1 MGDILSQNEIDEL
14 LKALNTGEI
23 DVNQM
28 KTTTHEKKIREY
40 DFRRPNKF
48 AKEHLRTL
56 NIIHEDYARYVTNFL
71 TAYLRT
77 LVHTEVIS
85 VEEISYH
92 EFNNSISNPAILAL
106 VDFMPLGGYIILEI
120 NPNII
125 FAIVDRILGGKGLG
139 VDKIRG
145 FTEIELSI
153 VERVVNQLLNLLKEP
168 WENVIEL
175 KPRLDR
181 IETNSQFAQII
192 SPNEM
197 VALITL
203 DTKVGDVKGM
213 LNICI
218 PHLVLESVLS
228 KLSTKYWF
236 ASIEKEITPQSKKNI
251 EKKIEDTSIPIKV
264 ILGKAGISVGDFIE
278 LQKGDVIQ
286 LDTTVNSDLA
296 IMIGNNHKFNG
307 RPGVRKNRVSVKI
320 TDILRKEEDQDE

>member
-1 MGDILSQNEIDEL
+1 MGDILSQSEIDEL
-14 LKALNTGEI
+14 LSALNTGEI

-28 KTTTHEKKIREY
+28 KTTTQEKKIREY

-56 NIIHEDYARYVTNFL
+56 NIIHEDYARYITNHL
-71 TAYLRT
+71 TAYLRS
-77 LVHTEVIS
+77 LVNVEVLS

-92 EFNNSISNPAILAL
+92 EFNNSISNPVVLAIVEFL
-106 VDFMPLGGYIILEI
+106 PLNGFIILEI

-125 FAIVDRILGGKGLG
+125 FAIIDRILGGRG
-139 VDKIRG
+139 VGVEKVRG

-153 VERVVNQLLNLLKEP
+153 IERLVNQILGLIKEP

-197 VALITL
+197 VALVTL
-203 DTKVGDVKGM
+203 DAKIGDIKGM
-213 LNICI
+213 INICI
-218 PHLVLESVLS
+218 PHLVLEPVLPR
-228 KLSTKYWF
+228 LSTRYWF
-236 ASIEKEITPQSKKNI
+236 ASVEKEASPQIKKSI
-251 EKKIEDTSIPIKV
+251 ENKIENTKIPITA
-264 ILGKAGISVGDFIE
+264 ILGKTSITVRDFIE

-286 LDTTVNSDLA
+286 LDTTVNSELE
-296 IMIGNNHKFNG
+296 IMVGNIHKFNAK
-307 RPGVRKNRVSVKI
+307 PGVKKKKVALKI
-320 TDILRKEEDQDE
+320 TEVIRKGEEEI